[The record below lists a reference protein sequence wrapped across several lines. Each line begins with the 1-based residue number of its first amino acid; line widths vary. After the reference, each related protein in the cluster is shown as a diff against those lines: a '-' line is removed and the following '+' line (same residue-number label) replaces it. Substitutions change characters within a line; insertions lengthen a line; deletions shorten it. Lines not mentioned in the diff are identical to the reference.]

1 MGPLVSAPGLL
12 ASLSVPRPA
21 VLRQRTPAQ
30 LMRTAHP
37 EAKYFARGGRQER
50 QPKLHRRRAAV
61 RGGGAAGGSLNTRAA
76 AHAAADAEGAHSVHG
91 VYSNVR
97 GAARHHVTV
106 SGTAATGARDRD
118 AVLLRLSDSD
128 TAQDGLRPGGVTREC
143 TTTAVAAPKAA
154 VSTSTLPPPRVPPTA
169 LRTAVSVV
177 VGSGADP
184 RDNSENL
191 QNPRPPQTSSVMLD
205 PTQAKAVD
213 LAVRGFN
220 IFVTG
225 GAGTGKSQTLRAIVA
240 ALRSREV
247 HESEETLRA
256 VASAADSPQ
265 RGGSGRRAGA
275 RESDV
280 AREEGRSVQRG
291 FAEPSP
297 PSRLSELSRATTSA
311 SRSSPRSSSA
321 ARAVPALSSVCAT
334 ATTGLAA
341 MQLHGVAINTF
352 AGVGPG
358 RGTPGQPLRTV
369 QKNAEAAQRW
379 RRCRVLLI
387 DEVSMPEA
395 SLLEPLDYIAHRVR
409 RCTNVPSGGMQVIL
423 PRGAVVL
430 ANDLLVSPVM
440 DAAPQAPLAL
450 ALAVATT
457 PHCPQ
462 RPRACRAM
470 SVDSSS
476 THRHRSVAARL
487 VRLAAAGAAVIAAVG
502 TAAAWA
508 HAGAVQHRCIHDA
521 MQARVRQSVARHH
534 TAPGAVSAV
543 GLSYVTLGA
552 APTVV
557 RAANWGALRI
567 AVSTED
573 LTDPA
578 YHCARV
584 GQRISTR
591 DGRFAI
597 CTAEDILTDE
607 KRDIL
612 VKYLIPQALQL
623 HTERLK
629 VRQVQDK
636 WKVTGMGDDVC
647 SDFKV
652 PPAHITDG
660 LNNTDFVMYV
670 ASVPS
675 EEDVLAWATTCQVFS
690 DGHPAVGVVN
700 IPAANIASRYDQ
712 LVTRVVTHEMAHA
725 LGFSVVFF
733 RDARIL
739 RAFRTSTAVAKAREQ
754 YGCGTLEYLEME
766 DQGGAGSAGSHIK
779 MRNAQDELMAPAS
792 DAGYYSALT
801 MAIFQDLGFYQA
813 DFSKAE
819 EMPWGRNAG
828 CAFLSEKCMEQNI
841 TKWPAMFCNSD
852 DALRCPT
859 SRLSLGVCGIAFQR
873 FPMPPYWQY
882 FTDPLLAG
890 ISAFMD
896 YCPVVVPYGDGSCAQ
911 NTSEADLALKSFSVF
926 SDAARCIDGAFRPK
940 TSYGIIKSYAG
951 LCANVRCDTA
961 TRTYSVQVHGGSG
974 YANCTPG
981 LRVEL
986 STVSSAF
993 EEGGYITCPPYVEV
1007 CQGNV
1012 QAAKDGGNAAAGR
1025 RGPRAAATALLVA
1038 ALLAVAL

>member
-128 TAQDGLRPGGVTREC
+128 TAQDGLRPGQAREGAVGGRTASPVGGGGVTREC

-154 VSTSTLPPPRVPPTA
+154 VSTSV
-169 LRTAVSVV
+169 
-177 VGSGADP
+177 
-184 RDNSENL
+184 
-191 QNPRPPQTSSVMLD
+191 
-205 PTQAKAVD
+205 AKAVD

-291 FAEPSP
+291 FAEPSPPPHCKRP

-423 PRGAVVL
+423 CGVSFQLPPIAGRGGL
-430 ANDLLVSPVM
+430 WCWRTTSSSRPLWTRRRKRLV
-440 DAAPQAPLAL
+440 QLLAL
-450 ALAVATT
+450 KVGTRVLLQCNVA
-457 PHCPQ
+457 P
-462 RPRACRAM
+462 
-470 SVDSSS
+470 
-476 THRHRSVAARL
+476 RHRLINGSVVILPTTVEDASPAR
-487 VRLAAAGAAVIAAVG
+487 RL
-502 TAAAWA
+502 
-508 HAGAVQHRCIHDA
+508 
-521 MQARVRQSVARHH
+521 
-534 TAPGAVSAV
+534 
-543 GLSYVTLGA
+543 
-552 APTVV
+552 
-557 RAANWGALRI
+557 
-567 AVSTED
+567 
-573 LTDPA
+573 
-578 YHCARV
+578 
-584 GQRISTR
+584 
-591 DGRFAI
+591 
-597 CTAEDILTDE
+597 
-607 KRDIL
+607 
-612 VKYLIPQALQL
+612 
-623 HTERLK
+623 
-629 VRQVQDK
+629 
-636 WKVTGMGDDVC
+636 
-647 SDFKV
+647 
-652 PPAHITDG
+652 PPATPDRG
-660 LNNTDFVMYV
+660 GAPPPL
-670 ASVPS
+670 PS
-675 EEDVLAWATTCQVFS
+675 WAQQLLRRGGFGCGSDVLACVETFQTMDVESLWWRMRKQLRRRHGKREGTSSQRCRDNREAMGTNLSGASAFSEGGASDDVASRSERAAWGAEGSVTVSAASVVSHTQIPLRHAWALTIHKSQGLTLQPVQV
-690 DGHPAVGVVN
+690 DM
-700 IPAANIASRYDQ
+700 ANIRTPGQAYVALSLAPSLDQ
-712 LVTRVVTHEMAHA
+712 LTIFNFDPMAVT
-725 LGFSVVFF
+725 
-733 RDARIL
+733 
-739 RAFRTSTAVAKAREQ
+739 TS
-754 YGCGTLEYLEME
+754 
-766 DQGGAGSAGSHIK
+766 
-779 MRNAQDELMAPAS
+779 
-792 DAGYYSALT
+792 
-801 MAIFQDLGFYQA
+801 
-813 DFSKAE
+813 
-819 EMPWGRNAG
+819 
-828 CAFLSEKCMEQNI
+828 
-841 TKWPAMFCNSD
+841 
-852 DALRCPT
+852 
-859 SRLSLGVCGIAFQR
+859 
-873 FPMPPYWQY
+873 
-882 FTDPLLAG
+882 
-890 ISAFMD
+890 
-896 YCPVVVPYGDGSCAQ
+896 
-911 NTSEADLALKSFSVF
+911 
-926 SDAARCIDGAFRPK
+926 
-940 TSYGIIKSYAG
+940 
-951 LCANVRCDTA
+951 
-961 TRTYSVQVHGGSG
+961 
-974 YANCTPG
+974 
-981 LRVEL
+981 
-986 STVSSAF
+986 
-993 EEGGYITCPPYVEV
+993 
-1007 CQGNV
+1007 
-1012 QAAKDGGNAAAGR
+1012 AAGT
-1025 RGPRAAATALLVA
+1025 PAT
-1038 ALLAVAL
+1038 

>member
-128 TAQDGLRPGGVTREC
+128 TAQDGLRPGQAREGAVGGRTASPVGGGGVTREC

-154 VSTSTLPPPRVPPTA
+154 VSTSV
-169 LRTAVSVV
+169 
-177 VGSGADP
+177 
-184 RDNSENL
+184 
-191 QNPRPPQTSSVMLD
+191 
-205 PTQAKAVD
+205 AKAVD

-423 PRGAVVL
+423 CGVSFQLPPIAGRGGL
-430 ANDLLVSPVM
+430 WCWRTTSSSR
-440 DAAPQAPLAL
+440 PLW
-450 ALAVATT
+450 TRRRKR
-457 PHCPQ
+457 

-591 DGRFAI
+591 DGRFAT
-597 CTAEDILTDE
+597 CTAKDILTDE

-612 VKYLIPQALQL
+612 VKHLIPQALQL

-690 DGHPAVGVVN
+690 DGHPAVGVIN
-700 IPAANIASRYDQ
+700 IPAANIASRYNQ
-712 LVTRVVTHEMAHA
+712 QVTRVVTHEMAHA
-725 LGFSVVFF
+725 LGFSVDFF
-733 RDARIL
+733 EDANIL
-739 RAFRTSTAVAKAREQ
+739 HRLRGVRGKPHNAPVIHSSTAVAKAREQ

-873 FPMPPYWQY
+873 FPMLAYWQY

-896 YCPVVVPYGDGSCAQ
+896 YCPVVVPFGDGSCAQ
-911 NTSEADLALKSFSVF
+911 NASKVIAAVQAFNVF

-940 TSYGIIKSYAG
+940 TTETVTNSYAG

-974 YANCTPG
+974 YASCTPG

>member
-1 MGPLVSAPGLL
+1 
-12 ASLSVPRPA
+12 
-21 VLRQRTPAQ
+21 
-30 LMRTAHP
+30 
-37 EAKYFARGGRQER
+37 
-50 QPKLHRRRAAV
+50 
-61 RGGGAAGGSLNTRAA
+61 
-76 AHAAADAEGAHSVHG
+76 
-91 VYSNVR
+91 
-97 GAARHHVTV
+97 
-106 SGTAATGARDRD
+106 
-118 AVLLRLSDSD
+118 
-128 TAQDGLRPGGVTREC
+128 
-143 TTTAVAAPKAA
+143 
-154 VSTSTLPPPRVPPTA
+154 
-169 LRTAVSVV
+169 
-177 VGSGADP
+177 
-184 RDNSENL
+184 
-191 QNPRPPQTSSVMLD
+191 
-205 PTQAKAVD
+205 
-213 LAVRGFN
+213 
-220 IFVTG
+220 
-225 GAGTGKSQTLRAIVA
+225 
-240 ALRSREV
+240 
-247 HESEETLRA
+247 
-256 VASAADSPQ
+256 
-265 RGGSGRRAGA
+265 
-275 RESDV
+275 
-280 AREEGRSVQRG
+280 
-291 FAEPSP
+291 
-297 PSRLSELSRATTSA
+297 
-311 SRSSPRSSSA
+311 
-321 ARAVPALSSVCAT
+321 
-334 ATTGLAA
+334 
-341 MQLHGVAINTF
+341 
-352 AGVGPG
+352 
-358 RGTPGQPLRTV
+358 
-369 QKNAEAAQRW
+369 
-379 RRCRVLLI
+379 
-387 DEVSMPEA
+387 
-395 SLLEPLDYIAHRVR
+395 
-409 RCTNVPSGGMQVIL
+409 
-423 PRGAVVL
+423 
-430 ANDLLVSPVM
+430 
-440 DAAPQAPLAL
+440 
-450 ALAVATT
+450 
-457 PHCPQ
+457 
-462 RPRACRAM
+462 M

-543 GLSYVTLGA
+543 GLSYVTLDTAAAADRRPGS

-636 WKVTGMGDDVC
+636 WKVTGMGNEIC
-647 SDFKV
+647 GHFKV

-660 LNNTDFVMYV
+660 LSNTDFVMYV

-675 EEDVLAWATTCQVFS
+675 EGDVLAWATTCQVFS
-690 DGHPAVGVVN
+690 DGHPAVGVIN

-739 RAFRTSTAVAKAREQ
+739 ESISNVRHKDFDVPVINSSTAVAKAREQ

-828 CAFLSEKCMEQNI
+828 CAFLSEKCMEDGI
-841 TKWPAMFCNSD
+841 TKWPAMFCNENEVTM
-852 DALRCPT
+852 RCHT
-859 SRLSLGVCGIAFQR
+859 GRLSLGVCGLSSSDI
-873 FPMPPYWQY
+873 PLPPYWQY

-896 YCPVVVPYGDGSCAQ
+896 YCPVVVPFGDGSCAQ
-911 NTSEADLALKSFSVF
+911 RASEAGAPFKGFNVF

-940 TSYGIIKSYAG
+940 TTETVTNSYAG

>member
-1 MGPLVSAPGLL
+1 
-12 ASLSVPRPA
+12 
-21 VLRQRTPAQ
+21 
-30 LMRTAHP
+30 
-37 EAKYFARGGRQER
+37 
-50 QPKLHRRRAAV
+50 
-61 RGGGAAGGSLNTRAA
+61 
-76 AHAAADAEGAHSVHG
+76 
-91 VYSNVR
+91 
-97 GAARHHVTV
+97 
-106 SGTAATGARDRD
+106 
-118 AVLLRLSDSD
+118 
-128 TAQDGLRPGGVTREC
+128 
-143 TTTAVAAPKAA
+143 
-154 VSTSTLPPPRVPPTA
+154 
-169 LRTAVSVV
+169 
-177 VGSGADP
+177 
-184 RDNSENL
+184 
-191 QNPRPPQTSSVMLD
+191 
-205 PTQAKAVD
+205 
-213 LAVRGFN
+213 
-220 IFVTG
+220 
-225 GAGTGKSQTLRAIVA
+225 
-240 ALRSREV
+240 
-247 HESEETLRA
+247 
-256 VASAADSPQ
+256 
-265 RGGSGRRAGA
+265 
-275 RESDV
+275 
-280 AREEGRSVQRG
+280 
-291 FAEPSP
+291 
-297 PSRLSELSRATTSA
+297 
-311 SRSSPRSSSA
+311 
-321 ARAVPALSSVCAT
+321 
-334 ATTGLAA
+334 
-341 MQLHGVAINTF
+341 
-352 AGVGPG
+352 
-358 RGTPGQPLRTV
+358 
-369 QKNAEAAQRW
+369 
-379 RRCRVLLI
+379 
-387 DEVSMPEA
+387 
-395 SLLEPLDYIAHRVR
+395 
-409 RCTNVPSGGMQVIL
+409 
-423 PRGAVVL
+423 
-430 ANDLLVSPVM
+430 
-440 DAAPQAPLAL
+440 
-450 ALAVATT
+450 
-457 PHCPQ
+457 
-462 RPRACRAM
+462 M

-543 GLSYVTLGA
+543 GLPYVTLDTAAAADRRPGS

-557 RAANWGALRI
+557 RAASWGALRI

-584 GQRISTR
+584 GQHIKRR
-591 DGRFAI
+591 LGGVDI

-612 VKYLIPQALQL
+612 VKHLIPQALQL

-660 LNNTDFVMYV
+660 LSNTDFVMYV

-675 EEDVLAWATTCQVFS
+675 EEGVLAWATTCQVFS
-690 DGHPAVGVVN
+690 DGHPAVGVIN

-725 LGFSVVFF
+725 LGFSVGFF
-733 RDARIL
+733 EGARIL
-739 RAFRTSTAVAKAREQ
+739 ENISNVRHKDFDVPVINSSTAVAKAREQ
-754 YGCGTLEYLEME
+754 YGCDTLEYLEIE

-779 MRNAQDELMAPAS
+779 MRNAQDELMAPAAA
-792 DAGYYSALT
+792 AGYYSALT

-828 CAFLSEKCMEQNI
+828 CAFLSEKCMEDGI
-841 TKWPAMFCNSD
+841 TKWPAMFCNENEVTM
-852 DALRCPT
+852 RCPT
-859 SRLSLGVCGIAFQR
+859 SRLGLGKCGVTR
-873 FPMPPYWQY
+873 HPDLPPYWQY
-882 FTDPLLAG
+882 FTDPSLAG

-896 YCPVVVPYGDGSCAQ
+896 YCPVVEPYGDGSCAQ
-911 NTSEADLALKSFSVF
+911 RASEAGAPFKGFNVF

-940 TSYGIIKSYAG
+940 TSHGIIKSYAG

>member
-1 MGPLVSAPGLL
+1 
-12 ASLSVPRPA
+12 
-21 VLRQRTPAQ
+21 
-30 LMRTAHP
+30 
-37 EAKYFARGGRQER
+37 
-50 QPKLHRRRAAV
+50 
-61 RGGGAAGGSLNTRAA
+61 
-76 AHAAADAEGAHSVHG
+76 
-91 VYSNVR
+91 
-97 GAARHHVTV
+97 
-106 SGTAATGARDRD
+106 
-118 AVLLRLSDSD
+118 
-128 TAQDGLRPGGVTREC
+128 
-143 TTTAVAAPKAA
+143 
-154 VSTSTLPPPRVPPTA
+154 
-169 LRTAVSVV
+169 
-177 VGSGADP
+177 
-184 RDNSENL
+184 
-191 QNPRPPQTSSVMLD
+191 
-205 PTQAKAVD
+205 
-213 LAVRGFN
+213 
-220 IFVTG
+220 
-225 GAGTGKSQTLRAIVA
+225 
-240 ALRSREV
+240 
-247 HESEETLRA
+247 
-256 VASAADSPQ
+256 
-265 RGGSGRRAGA
+265 
-275 RESDV
+275 
-280 AREEGRSVQRG
+280 
-291 FAEPSP
+291 
-297 PSRLSELSRATTSA
+297 
-311 SRSSPRSSSA
+311 
-321 ARAVPALSSVCAT
+321 
-334 ATTGLAA
+334 
-341 MQLHGVAINTF
+341 
-352 AGVGPG
+352 
-358 RGTPGQPLRTV
+358 
-369 QKNAEAAQRW
+369 
-379 RRCRVLLI
+379 
-387 DEVSMPEA
+387 
-395 SLLEPLDYIAHRVR
+395 
-409 RCTNVPSGGMQVIL
+409 
-423 PRGAVVL
+423 
-430 ANDLLVSPVM
+430 
-440 DAAPQAPLAL
+440 
-450 ALAVATT
+450 
-457 PHCPQ
+457 
-462 RPRACRAM
+462 M

-543 GLSYVTLGA
+543 GLPYVSLAPAAGRRSPA
-552 APTVV
+552 GHAPTVV

-584 GQRISTR
+584 GQRYSTH
-591 DGRFAI
+591 DSGSTT

-636 WKVTGMGDDVC
+636 WKV
-647 SDFKV
+647 

-660 LNNTDFVMYV
+660 LSNTDFVMYV

-675 EEDVLAWATTCQVFS
+675 EEDVMAWATTCQVFS
-690 DGHPAVGVVN
+690 DGHPAVGVIN

-725 LGFSVVFF
+725 LGFSVDFF
-733 RDARIL
+733 QDASIMHQ
-739 RAFRTSTAVAKAREQ
+739 AREQ
-754 YGCGTLEYLEME
+754 YGCDTLEYLEME
-766 DQGGAGSAGSHIK
+766 DQGGAGSAG
-779 MRNAQDELMAPAS
+779 
-792 DAGYYSALT
+792 ALT

-873 FPMPPYWQY
+873 FPMLAYWQY

-896 YCPVVVPYGDGSCAQ
+896 YCPVVVPFGDGSCAQ
-911 NTSEADLALKSFSVF
+911 RTSKANASLVSFNVF

>member
-1 MGPLVSAPGLL
+1 
-12 ASLSVPRPA
+12 
-21 VLRQRTPAQ
+21 
-30 LMRTAHP
+30 
-37 EAKYFARGGRQER
+37 
-50 QPKLHRRRAAV
+50 
-61 RGGGAAGGSLNTRAA
+61 
-76 AHAAADAEGAHSVHG
+76 
-91 VYSNVR
+91 
-97 GAARHHVTV
+97 
-106 SGTAATGARDRD
+106 
-118 AVLLRLSDSD
+118 
-128 TAQDGLRPGGVTREC
+128 
-143 TTTAVAAPKAA
+143 
-154 VSTSTLPPPRVPPTA
+154 
-169 LRTAVSVV
+169 
-177 VGSGADP
+177 
-184 RDNSENL
+184 
-191 QNPRPPQTSSVMLD
+191 
-205 PTQAKAVD
+205 
-213 LAVRGFN
+213 
-220 IFVTG
+220 
-225 GAGTGKSQTLRAIVA
+225 
-240 ALRSREV
+240 
-247 HESEETLRA
+247 
-256 VASAADSPQ
+256 
-265 RGGSGRRAGA
+265 
-275 RESDV
+275 
-280 AREEGRSVQRG
+280 
-291 FAEPSP
+291 
-297 PSRLSELSRATTSA
+297 
-311 SRSSPRSSSA
+311 
-321 ARAVPALSSVCAT
+321 
-334 ATTGLAA
+334 
-341 MQLHGVAINTF
+341 
-352 AGVGPG
+352 
-358 RGTPGQPLRTV
+358 
-369 QKNAEAAQRW
+369 
-379 RRCRVLLI
+379 
-387 DEVSMPEA
+387 
-395 SLLEPLDYIAHRVR
+395 
-409 RCTNVPSGGMQVIL
+409 
-423 PRGAVVL
+423 
-430 ANDLLVSPVM
+430 
-440 DAAPQAPLAL
+440 
-450 ALAVATT
+450 
-457 PHCPQ
+457 
-462 RPRACRAM
+462 M

-543 GLSYVTLGA
+543 GLPYVTLDTAAAADRRPGS

-557 RAANWGALRI
+557 RAASWGALRI

-584 GQRISTR
+584 GQHIKRR
-591 DGRFAI
+591 LGGVDI

-636 WKVTGMGDDVC
+636 WKVTGMVGDIC
-647 SDFKV
+647 GHFKV

-660 LNNTDFVMYV
+660 LSNTDFVMYV

-712 LVTRVVTHEMAHA
+712 LVTRVVTHEMAHT

-733 RDARIL
+733 RDASIMHQVSNIR
-739 RAFRTSTAVAKAREQ
+739 RKTSKVPVLKSRTAVAKAREQ

-841 TKWPAMFCNSD
+841 TKWPAMFCNID
-852 DALRCPT
+852 DAVRCPT
-859 SRLSLGVCGIAFQR
+859 SRLGLGVCGIAFQR
-873 FPMPPYWQY
+873 FPMLAYWQY

-896 YCPVVVPYGDGSCAQ
+896 YCPVVEPYGDGSCAQ
-911 NTSEADLALKSFSVF
+911 RTSKANASLVSFNVF

-940 TSYGIIKSYAG
+940 TSHGIIKSYAG

>member
-1 MGPLVSAPGLL
+1 
-12 ASLSVPRPA
+12 
-21 VLRQRTPAQ
+21 
-30 LMRTAHP
+30 
-37 EAKYFARGGRQER
+37 
-50 QPKLHRRRAAV
+50 
-61 RGGGAAGGSLNTRAA
+61 
-76 AHAAADAEGAHSVHG
+76 
-91 VYSNVR
+91 
-97 GAARHHVTV
+97 
-106 SGTAATGARDRD
+106 
-118 AVLLRLSDSD
+118 
-128 TAQDGLRPGGVTREC
+128 
-143 TTTAVAAPKAA
+143 
-154 VSTSTLPPPRVPPTA
+154 
-169 LRTAVSVV
+169 
-177 VGSGADP
+177 
-184 RDNSENL
+184 
-191 QNPRPPQTSSVMLD
+191 
-205 PTQAKAVD
+205 
-213 LAVRGFN
+213 
-220 IFVTG
+220 
-225 GAGTGKSQTLRAIVA
+225 
-240 ALRSREV
+240 
-247 HESEETLRA
+247 
-256 VASAADSPQ
+256 
-265 RGGSGRRAGA
+265 
-275 RESDV
+275 
-280 AREEGRSVQRG
+280 
-291 FAEPSP
+291 
-297 PSRLSELSRATTSA
+297 
-311 SRSSPRSSSA
+311 
-321 ARAVPALSSVCAT
+321 
-334 ATTGLAA
+334 
-341 MQLHGVAINTF
+341 
-352 AGVGPG
+352 
-358 RGTPGQPLRTV
+358 
-369 QKNAEAAQRW
+369 
-379 RRCRVLLI
+379 
-387 DEVSMPEA
+387 
-395 SLLEPLDYIAHRVR
+395 
-409 RCTNVPSGGMQVIL
+409 
-423 PRGAVVL
+423 
-430 ANDLLVSPVM
+430 
-440 DAAPQAPLAL
+440 
-450 ALAVATT
+450 
-457 PHCPQ
+457 
-462 RPRACRAM
+462 M

-543 GLSYVTLGA
+543 GLSYVTLDTAAAADRRPGS

-636 WKVTGMGDDVC
+636 WKVTGMGNEIC
-647 SDFKV
+647 GHFKV

-660 LNNTDFVMYV
+660 LSNTDFRG
-670 ASVPS
+670 
-675 EEDVLAWATTCQVFS
+675 DVLAWATTCQVFS
-690 DGHPAVGVVN
+690 DGHPAVGVIN

-739 RAFRTSTAVAKAREQ
+739 ESISNVRHKDFDVPVINSSTAVAKAREQ

-828 CAFLSEKCMEQNI
+828 CAFLSEKCMEDGI
-841 TKWPAMFCNSD
+841 TKWPAMFCNENEVTM
-852 DALRCPT
+852 RCHT
-859 SRLSLGVCGIAFQR
+859 GRLSLGVCGLSSSDI
-873 FPMPPYWQY
+873 PLPPYWQY

-896 YCPVVVPYGDGSCAQ
+896 YCPVVVPFGDGSCAQ
-911 NTSEADLALKSFSVF
+911 RASEAGAPFKGFNVF

-940 TSYGIIKSYAG
+940 TTETVTNSYAG

>member
-358 RGTPGQPLRTV
+358 RGTPGQPLRMV

-423 PRGAVVL
+423 CGVSFQLPPIAGRGGLWCWRTTSSSRPLWTRRRKRLVQLLALKVGTRVLLQCNVAPRHRLINGSVVILPTTVEDASPARRLPPATPDRGGA
-430 ANDLLVSPVM
+430 P
-440 DAAPQAPLAL
+440 PPLA
-450 ALAVATT
+450 
-457 PHCPQ
+457 
-462 RPRACRAM
+462 
-470 SVDSSS
+470 S
-476 THRHRSVAARL
+476 
-487 VRLAAAGAAVIAAVG
+487 
-502 TAAAWA
+502 WA
-508 HAGAVQHRCIHDA
+508 Q
-521 MQARVRQSVARHH
+521 Q
-534 TAPGAVSAV
+534 
-543 GLSYVTLGA
+543 L
-552 APTVV
+552 
-557 RAANWGALRI
+557 LRRGGFGCG
-567 AVSTED
+567 S
-573 LTDPA
+573 
-578 YHCARV
+578 
-584 GQRISTR
+584 
-591 DGRFAI
+591 
-597 CTAEDILTDE
+597 
-607 KRDIL
+607 
-612 VKYLIPQALQL
+612 
-623 HTERLK
+623 
-629 VRQVQDK
+629 
-636 WKVTGMGDDVC
+636 
-647 SDFKV
+647 
-652 PPAHITDG
+652 
-660 LNNTDFVMYV
+660 
-670 ASVPS
+670 
-675 EEDVLAWATTCQVFS
+675 DVLACVETFQTMDRCRDNREAMGTSCVDVELGKAMEADKGGASDDVASRSERAAWGAEGSVTVSAASVVSHTQIPLRHAWALTIHKSQGLTLQPVQV
-690 DGHPAVGVVN
+690 DM
-700 IPAANIASRYDQ
+700 ANIRTPGQAYVALSLAPSLDQ
-712 LVTRVVTHEMAHA
+712 LTIFNFDPMAVT
-725 LGFSVVFF
+725 
-733 RDARIL
+733 
-739 RAFRTSTAVAKAREQ
+739 TS
-754 YGCGTLEYLEME
+754 
-766 DQGGAGSAGSHIK
+766 
-779 MRNAQDELMAPAS
+779 
-792 DAGYYSALT
+792 
-801 MAIFQDLGFYQA
+801 
-813 DFSKAE
+813 
-819 EMPWGRNAG
+819 
-828 CAFLSEKCMEQNI
+828 
-841 TKWPAMFCNSD
+841 
-852 DALRCPT
+852 
-859 SRLSLGVCGIAFQR
+859 
-873 FPMPPYWQY
+873 
-882 FTDPLLAG
+882 
-890 ISAFMD
+890 
-896 YCPVVVPYGDGSCAQ
+896 
-911 NTSEADLALKSFSVF
+911 
-926 SDAARCIDGAFRPK
+926 
-940 TSYGIIKSYAG
+940 
-951 LCANVRCDTA
+951 
-961 TRTYSVQVHGGSG
+961 
-974 YANCTPG
+974 
-981 LRVEL
+981 
-986 STVSSAF
+986 
-993 EEGGYITCPPYVEV
+993 
-1007 CQGNV
+1007 
-1012 QAAKDGGNAAAGR
+1012 AAGT
-1025 RGPRAAATALLVA
+1025 PAT
-1038 ALLAVAL
+1038 

>member
-1 MGPLVSAPGLL
+1 
-12 ASLSVPRPA
+12 
-21 VLRQRTPAQ
+21 
-30 LMRTAHP
+30 
-37 EAKYFARGGRQER
+37 
-50 QPKLHRRRAAV
+50 
-61 RGGGAAGGSLNTRAA
+61 
-76 AHAAADAEGAHSVHG
+76 
-91 VYSNVR
+91 
-97 GAARHHVTV
+97 
-106 SGTAATGARDRD
+106 
-118 AVLLRLSDSD
+118 
-128 TAQDGLRPGGVTREC
+128 
-143 TTTAVAAPKAA
+143 
-154 VSTSTLPPPRVPPTA
+154 
-169 LRTAVSVV
+169 
-177 VGSGADP
+177 
-184 RDNSENL
+184 
-191 QNPRPPQTSSVMLD
+191 
-205 PTQAKAVD
+205 
-213 LAVRGFN
+213 
-220 IFVTG
+220 
-225 GAGTGKSQTLRAIVA
+225 
-240 ALRSREV
+240 
-247 HESEETLRA
+247 
-256 VASAADSPQ
+256 
-265 RGGSGRRAGA
+265 
-275 RESDV
+275 
-280 AREEGRSVQRG
+280 
-291 FAEPSP
+291 
-297 PSRLSELSRATTSA
+297 
-311 SRSSPRSSSA
+311 
-321 ARAVPALSSVCAT
+321 
-334 ATTGLAA
+334 
-341 MQLHGVAINTF
+341 
-352 AGVGPG
+352 
-358 RGTPGQPLRTV
+358 
-369 QKNAEAAQRW
+369 
-379 RRCRVLLI
+379 
-387 DEVSMPEA
+387 
-395 SLLEPLDYIAHRVR
+395 
-409 RCTNVPSGGMQVIL
+409 
-423 PRGAVVL
+423 
-430 ANDLLVSPVM
+430 
-440 DAAPQAPLAL
+440 
-450 ALAVATT
+450 
-457 PHCPQ
+457 
-462 RPRACRAM
+462 M

-543 GLSYVTLGA
+543 GLPYVTLDTAAAADRRPGS

-557 RAANWGALRI
+557 RAASWGALRI

-584 GQRISTR
+584 GQRVNTR
-591 DGRFAI
+591 TGAI
-597 CTAEDILTDE
+597 ATCTAEDILTDE

-647 SDFKV
+647 SGFKV
-652 PPAHITDG
+652 PQAHITDG
-660 LNNTDFVMYV
+660 LSNTDFVMYV

-675 EEDVLAWATTCQVFS
+675 EGDVLAWATTCQVFS
-690 DGHPAVGVVN
+690 DGHPAVGVIN
-700 IPAANIASRYDQ
+700 IPAANIASRYNQ

-725 LGFSVVFF
+725 LGFSDTFF
-733 RDARIL
+733 TDKRMLHNLEKIRGKPHNAPVIHS
-739 RAFRTSTAVAKAREQ
+739 STAVAKAREQ

-766 DQGGAGSAGSHIK
+766 DEGGAVSAGSHIK
-779 MRNAQDELMAPAS
+779 MRNAQDELMAPAAA
-792 DAGYYSALT
+792 AGYYSALT

-841 TKWPAMFCNSD
+841 TKWPAMFCN
-852 DALRCPT
+852 DASSIGCPT
-859 SRLSLGVCGIAFQR
+859 GRLSLGACSLGTYQSL
-873 FPMPPYWQY
+873 PQYWQY
-882 FTDPLLAG
+882 FTDPSLAG

-896 YCPVVVPYGDGSCAQ
+896 YCPVVVPFGDGSCAQ
-911 NTSEADLALKSFSVF
+911 NASKVIAAVQAFNVF

-940 TSYGIIKSYAG
+940 TSHGIIKSYAG